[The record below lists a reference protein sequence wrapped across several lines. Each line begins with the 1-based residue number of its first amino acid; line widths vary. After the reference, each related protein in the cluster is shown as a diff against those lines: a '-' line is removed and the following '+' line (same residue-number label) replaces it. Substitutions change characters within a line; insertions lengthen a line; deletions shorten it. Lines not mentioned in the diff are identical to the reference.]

1 MQSLEVVLL
10 KNNLSVIVLA
20 AGKGTRMCSDIPK
33 VLNQINNK
41 SMIEH
46 VLEQTYNLKP
56 EKLLVVIGYQYQQI
70 KKHLK
75 GYPLHYVLQEEQ
87 LGTAHA
93 IMQCQKDLQ
102 TFEGS
107 TLILSGDVP
116 LIKSETLQ
124 KLYDT
129 HKAEKAQA
137 TILSATIQN
146 PYGYGRIVL
155 SLIHI

>member
-56 EKLLVVIGYQYQQI
+56 EKLLVVIGYEYQQI

-75 GYPLHYVLQEEQ
+75 AIHY
-87 LGTAHA
+87 
-93 IMQCQKDLQ
+93 IMFYKTNNSVRRMLLCSVKK
-102 TFEGS
+102 
-107 TLILSGDVP
+107 IY
-116 LIKSETLQ
+116 
-124 KLYDT
+124 KLLRE
-129 HKAEKAQA
+129 A
-137 TILSATIQN
+137 L
-146 PYGYGRIVL
+146 
-155 SLIHI
+155 